1 MKLTL
6 KSDVTI
12 PSARLTVAG
21 DLAYGNT
28 ARLVDA
34 VSELLSTDARV
45 KDMHLDFAELEFVD
59 STGLSAL
66 LVIHRE
72 VTRSGV
78 VLHLDNRPRQL
89 DRVLEITG
97 LLEHLTSGEATASPR
112 PDEIEIG

>member
-12 PSARLTVAG
+12 PSARIHIAG
-21 DLAYGNT
+21 DLDYGHT
-28 ARLVDA
+28 APLVDA
-34 VSELLSTDARV
+34 VSELLATNTGV
-45 KDMHLDFAELEFVD
+45 KDLRLDFTELAFLD